1 MIALAR
7 ELNERTPEAGV
18 RLELED
24 EMESEQNTTPG
35 AQPEPVQPPT
45 APTPPAA
52 APQVVAPV
60 PAPYGAAG
68 AVPEPAAPKKKMST
82 GAKWALWL
90 GIGFVLLVLGSC
102 ALSVYLIAAPSDAS
116 LDFAG
121 GESVALIHIDGVIA
135 GTGTVYEGYI
145 TPEYLLDQLDQA
157 LADPDVAAIVLRID
171 SPGGTVAA
179 SWEIAEA
186 VRRAAEEKPVV
197 ASIGDVGASGAYMV
211 AAQCD
216 RIVAS
221 PGSAVGSIGV
231 IMEVPNIEG
240 LLDKLGV
247 EFTTITTGEFKDSGS
262 PYRSLTETETA
273 RYREQMA
280 GAYDQFIADV
290 AEGRDMTEAEV
301 RELATGWVWLGA
313 EAMDLGLIDELGTF
327 DDGIEAAAEL
337 GGIGPDPYI
346 TTYETV
352 DPFESLLFDMI
363 GILAPGRGLDAES
376 IQRSALP
383 R

>member
-1 MIALAR
+1 M
-7 ELNERTPEAGV
+7 G
-18 RLELED
+18 
-24 EMESEQNTTPG
+24 SEQGTTPG
-35 AQPEPVQPPT
+35 VQPDPSQQ
-45 APTPPAA
+45 P
-52 APQVVAPV
+52 VAPASASV
-60 PAPYGAAG
+60 PPQASMSAPAPYAAP
-68 AVPEPAAPKKKMST
+68 VTVSEPIAPKKKMST

-102 ALSVYLIAAPSDAS
+102 ALSVYLIAAPSDSS
-116 LDFAG
+116 LGFTG

-157 LADPDVAAIVLRID
+157 IGDPDVMAIVLRID

-186 VRRAAEEKPVV
+186 VRRASEQKPIV

-280 GAYDQFIADV
+280 GAYDLFIADV
-290 AEGRDMTEAEV
+290 ARGRQMPEATI
-301 RELATGWVWLGA
+301 RSLATGWVWLGA
-313 EAMDLGLIDELGTF
+313 EAKDLGLVDELGTF
-327 DDGIEAAAEL
+327 DDGIATAAEL
-337 GGIGPDPYI
+337 GGIEGDPYI
-346 TTYETV
+346 TTYEAE

-363 GILAPGRGLDAES
+363 GILAPGRGFDAES